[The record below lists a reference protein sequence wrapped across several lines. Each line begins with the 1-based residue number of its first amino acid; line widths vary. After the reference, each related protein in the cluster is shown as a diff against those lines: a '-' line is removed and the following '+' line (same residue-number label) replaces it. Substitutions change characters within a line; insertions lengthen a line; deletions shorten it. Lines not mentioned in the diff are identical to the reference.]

1 MNWFSHWDESRCDK
15 EMELTDSKVIS
26 DFEIPTEEEINEL
39 FSCDNTVDYKVKM
52 DRKYLSIEELNEICE
67 NTKMKVADQILDAGT
82 NRYCP
87 NCGESYY
94 MENYSM
100 STAMYFPPIYKDGVN
115 INPDRNI
122 HTTYCTCMN
131 CGKEFSYKNR

>member
-1 MNWFSHWDESRCDK
+1 
-15 EMELTDSKVIS
+15 
-26 DFEIPTEEEINEL
+26 
-39 FSCDNTVDYKVKM
+39 M

-67 NTKMKVADQILDAGT
+67 NTKMKVADQILDVGT

-94 MENYSM
+94 MENYSR

-131 CGKEFSYKNR
+131 CGKEFSYNSNGEINTIDFIDRCDAKVTFIDFSDEDVKNLFT